1 MQSLPRA
8 IVRMPAVYAAVAI
21 ALTLITICGYLYY
34 KNRKVMLRSLLPPFR
49 SLSRV
54 CIDSPLT
61 LHRVTVTLPE
71 LSPDGCLR

>member
-1 MQSLPRA
+1 
-8 IVRMPAVYAAVAI
+8 MPAVYAAVAI

-34 KNRKVMLRSLLPPFR
+34 KNRKVMLRSAPPPLLR

-54 CIDSPLT
+54 CLDSPLT